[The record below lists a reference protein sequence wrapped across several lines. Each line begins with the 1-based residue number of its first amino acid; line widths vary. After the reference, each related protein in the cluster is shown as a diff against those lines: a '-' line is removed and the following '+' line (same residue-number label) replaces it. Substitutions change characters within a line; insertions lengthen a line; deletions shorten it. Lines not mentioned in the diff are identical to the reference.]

1 MFEQRVLPLPPPPP
15 PLCLCL
21 GLCPGLSLPPSLQNQ
36 DLYKIRR
43 TQDTHHPPA
52 HIRPHTKLQRNRN
65 LKEGA
70 RSAVPTNFSKRF
82 SLPRPKR
89 RVLLVA
95 KPVLWRRKHFSARNT
110 WVLPKSPAPTTRLS
124 RLRGVIKTCKL
135 VYNEARGGE
144 ERGAGRG
151 GWTMGRERE
160 EEWGRGRE
168 AKKDLIPLSSHHIII
183 ITRPPSLALLSLLL
197 PVRYCFAQTSSEA
210 CRSHVQARM
219 NNNRRPVFH
228 SSASEGSRAARRPG
242 CVSGRRC
249 CDADNTVVIAPYR
262 RHDRWRVTPSSI
274 SHAHATLF
282 VTLTLSLMAPP

>member
-151 GWTMGRERE
+151 GGQWG
-160 EEWGRGRE
+160 GRGRRNGGGGG
-168 AKKDLIPLSSHHIII
+168 K
-183 ITRPPSLALLSLLL
+183 
-197 PVRYCFAQTSSEA
+197 
-210 CRSHVQARM
+210 
-219 NNNRRPVFH
+219 RRK
-228 SSASEGSRAARRPG
+228 
-242 CVSGRRC
+242 
-249 CDADNTVVIAPYR
+249 
-262 RHDRWRVTPSSI
+262 
-274 SHAHATLF
+274 
-282 VTLTLSLMAPP
+282 TLSLFLLITSSLSPVPLLSHSFPSYSQSATASPKPLVKRAEATFKRA